1 MIIANEN
8 YFRFKIRVCD
18 NYQAEICL
26 ITLRFIH
33 FDKEEVSECRHPIY
47 KLLTRFFKDK
57 IWNEMHHTLQRFEGF
72 YQNILSDIYH
82 FVTSYIQ
89 SSWSADYYHTSII
102 IFAEWYLLIHFTLS
116 MLMILTK
123 KMLNIPNAC
132 TTNDGK
138 NCTEFMFSCCS
149 MNLFNNTIF
158 VIY

>member
-82 FVTSYIQ
+82 FLTSYRQ
-89 SSWSADYYHTSII
+89 SLKRGLLSYFNHYFCRMIFTYSLHIINVDY
-102 IFAEWYLLIHFTLS
+102 FD
-116 MLMILTK
+116 K
-123 KMLNIPNAC
+123 KMLNIPNAW

-138 NCTEFMFSCCS
+138 NCTEFMFSYCS